1 MKRVKKEKISWK
13 SINEKKKK
21 TYDHLKKFFETPH
34 IKKLETI

>member
-13 SINEKKKK
+13 SINEKKK
-21 TYDHLKKFFETPH
+21 TYDHLKKIFETPH